1 MTESVIVAIITAIGA
16 VAGQWII
23 SSATKKKQTIEE
35 AKREQRLNDRLE
47 VIEHKIDDHNGYAEK
62 FTSVTTDIAVIKTE
76 IQTIKE
82 QVKK

>member
-16 VAGQWII
+16 VLGQWII
-23 SSATKKKQTIEE
+23 SNATKKKQTIEE

-47 VIEHKIDDHNGYAEK
+47 VIEHKLDDHNGYAEK